1 MLNVYLNNLI
11 RVKNINNLI
20 FEFNLNDTHLK
31 LLRWI
36 EYLY

>member
-20 FEFNLNDTHLK
+20 FESNLNDTHLK
-31 LLRWI
+31 LLR
-36 EYLY
+36 